1 MDRLR
6 WIKPIA
12 GIHMIKLL
20 RIAAWILTLAV
31 IAHGLQACATKGG
44 DPVECADGETP
55 LEEMLR
61 GAIVKEGSEFAFQ
74 IQSVT

>member
-1 MDRLR
+1 MATPLTCTDGLRSAAELIKSAIVKMDDGSYAL
-6 WIKPIA
+6 KVS
-12 GIHMIKLL
+12 
-20 RIAAWILTLAV
+20 T
-31 IAHGLQACATKGG
+31 TTGG
-44 DPVECADGETP
+44 DPVECAEWETP

>member
-31 IAHGLQACATKGG
+31 IAHGLQACATKR
-44 DPVECADGETP
+44 PA
-55 LEEMLR
+55 
-61 GAIVKEGSEFAFQ
+61 S
-74 IQSVT
+74 QSKFDAPKYDLDRRHKR